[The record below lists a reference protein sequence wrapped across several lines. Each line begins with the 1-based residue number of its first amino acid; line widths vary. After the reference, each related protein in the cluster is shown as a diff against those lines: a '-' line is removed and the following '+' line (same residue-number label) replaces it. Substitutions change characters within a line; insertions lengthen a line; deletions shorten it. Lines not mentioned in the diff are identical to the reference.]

1 LDVTLKKEDRDMKF
15 LRVCVV
21 IMVIVLGIGFTGCRG
36 GKARVESTT
45 TTTTTTLG
53 QELMDLQ
60 KAYEQGIITEKEYKQ
75 SKERIIKER
84 TKKK

>member
-1 LDVTLKKEDRDMKF
+1 MKF
-15 LRVCVV
+15 VRVCVIV
-21 IMVIVLGIGFTGCRG
+21 MVIVLGIGFAGCRG
-36 GKARVESTT
+36 GGKAQIKS

-60 KAYEQGIITEKEYKQ
+60 KAYEQGIITEKEYKE

-84 TKKK
+84 TKK